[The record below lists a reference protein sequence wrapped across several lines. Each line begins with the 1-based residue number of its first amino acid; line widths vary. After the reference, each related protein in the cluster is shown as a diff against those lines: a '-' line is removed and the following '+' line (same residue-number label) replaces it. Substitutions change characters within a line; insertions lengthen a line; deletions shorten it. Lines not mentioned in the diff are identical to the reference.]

1 MIKFG
6 TVLAFLV
13 AVMFTLGMAIPLGFG
28 GLILMALLSGAALFG
43 GGAIFA
49 FLSEKYPE
57 DLATAAVGY
66 AEIFAILATFI
77 SPWVMGVVIKVSG
90 GSFVSAF
97 LTFAIMEAIILLII
111 LVVTRTSYNLND
123 DQAAI
128 AGRSD
133 GISGE
138 ASRS

>member
-6 TVLAFLV
+6 TVLAVLV
-13 AVMFTLGMAIPLGFG
+13 AAMFTVGMAIPLGFG
-28 GLILMALLSGAALFG
+28 WLILMALLSGMALFG

-57 DLATAAVGY
+57 ELATAAVGY

-97 LTFAIMEAIILLII
+97 LTFAIMEAIILAIV
-111 LVVTRTSYNLND
+111 LVVTRESFSLND
-123 DQAAI
+123 DKVAI
-128 AGRSD
+128 ATSGN
-133 GISGE
+133 GISSE
-138 ASRS
+138 ASRP